1 MLDYNVEHNH
11 HSPGRLELILPIML
25 DWETVFGNFCF
36 PKLKRTGQN
45 KDMAHNIIPKLNI
58 SLIFRYHH
66 LWESARERLSQWVKE
81 DKLQVQ
87 SMCCIILLF
96 DVEISLNILERKKR
110 SFEYCYSRSNF
121 IRLEKPLNIS
131 NLPEKVTYI

>member
-11 HSPGRLELILPIML
+11 HSPGRLELILPIMP
-25 DWETVFGNFCF
+25 DWETIFGNFCF
-36 PKLKRTGQN
+36 PKLKRKGPIAYN
-45 KDMAHNIIPKLNI
+45 KIPNLTF
-58 SLIFRYHH
+58 SFIFRYHH